1 MNDYKNT
8 ISGIPLL
15 DEQKIETASVAYLN
29 TIECEL
35 KRSIDRTRAIICGME
50 SFCARLLGDQSIPPH
65 IVEEEVPLTTNNGA
79 LTFLLNDLAELNS
92 KLEYLERLQENFTQI
107 ININK

>member
-1 MNDYKNT
+1 MNEPRNA
-8 ISGIPLL
+8 ISGILPQ
-15 DEQKIETASVAYLN
+15 DAQKTNEVRDTYFN

-107 ININK
+107 ININQ

>member
-29 TIECEL
+29 TIEYLL
-35 KRSIDRTRAIICGME
+35 KESIDRTRNIICGME
-50 SFCARLLGDQSIPPH
+50 SFCARSLGDQSIPLQE
-65 IVEEEVPLTTNNGA
+65 VEEAPQSLNNGA
-79 LTFLLNDLAELNS
+79 FTSLLNDLAVLKS
-92 KLEYLERLQENFTQI
+92 KLQYLENLQTNLSQI
-107 ININK
+107 IDY